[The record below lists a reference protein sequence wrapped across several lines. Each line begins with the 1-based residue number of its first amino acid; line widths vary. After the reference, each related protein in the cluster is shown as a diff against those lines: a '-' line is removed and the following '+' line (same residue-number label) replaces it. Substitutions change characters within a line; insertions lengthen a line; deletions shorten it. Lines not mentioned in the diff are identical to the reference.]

1 MIRGKTSHLYL
12 SPAWAFVSLWIT
24 ARYTTQRQNNLPS
37 KWKPHSDKPKVCF
50 HQKMSP
56 RGWNLAN
63 HMQGNINFCVLFQAD
78 MLSVRW
84 LFFPNMTIPLGRKL
98 TLNKHFPCT
107 LSDSCFLS
115 SAVSLIYSFHLPS
128 LSPSLI
134 SVSHFYLSYYYL
146 HSFSSI
152 FSSQMLPLSTY
163 FPILYFLSFIFS
175 LFFYFAIS
183 ACYFFCPTQS
193 IPHNLHPEKYMRTTF
208 KVFL

>member
-37 KWKPHSDKPKVCF
+37 NWKPHSDKPKVCF

-146 HSFSSI
+146 HSIS
-152 FSSQMLPLSTY
+152 
-163 FPILYFLSFIFS
+163 S
-175 LFFYFAIS
+175 LFFFPDAASFHLFSYSILSFFYFFLILLF
-183 ACYFFCPTQS
+183 CYFCLLLLLSHS
-193 IPHNLHPEKYMRTTF
+193 IHSPHLHPEKYMRTTF